1 MDSVEGTYVQDISER
16 RMWLL
21 NPGFDLNLLLGGLLL
36 GLGSAALVLYKP
48 SFFEPVLFLD
58 LWLLGYHHV
67 ISTYTRLCF
76 DTQSLRKYQLLLTG
90 LLPLVLVATVG
101 LYYGLGGWAVVTL
114 YVYWQWFH
122 YARQSWGIAETYRRQ
137 ATSPGLKTD
146 SAADGLWLKLSFYLV
161 PVWGL
166 LSLCQRNPD
175 SFLHM
180 PLRLLEVPLWVV
192 DVAGVAAVAALLVWS
207 VMRVKQLLSGE
218 RLVMHTLFVLTHHLV
233 FALAYVAIESFDIG
247 WLMINIWH
255 NYQYI
260 LFVWLHNNKRFA
272 EGISSSAWFLS
283 WLSQS
288 RNWWIYFLCCLAL
301 TAVAYRTLESVLSAV
316 GIAGFVLVAYM
327 IINFHHYV
335 VDAVVWKRHSR
346 TFSWV
351 SARVSG
357 LHRQPQQDVH

>member
-1 MDSVEGTYVQDISER
+1 MDSVECTHAGDVSER
-16 RMWLL
+16 GMWLL

-36 GLGSAALVLYKP
+36 ALGSAALVLHNP

-90 LLPLVLVATVG
+90 LLPLVLVATLG

-122 YARQSWGIAETYRRQ
+122 YTRQSWGIAEAYRRQ

-161 PVWGL
+161 PIWGL
-166 LSLCQRNPD
+166 LSLSNRNPD

-180 PLRLLEVPLWVV
+180 PMRLLEVPLWVV
-192 DVAGVAAVAALLVWS
+192 DAAGVAAIAALLVWS

-218 RLVMHTLFVLTHHLV
+218 RLVLHTLFVLTHHLV
-233 FALAYVAIESFDIG
+233 FALAYVFIESFNIG

-272 EGISSSAWFLS
+272 GGVSSTTWFLS

-288 RNWWIYFLCCLAL
+288 KNWWIYFLCCLAL
-301 TAVAYRTLESVLSAV
+301 TTVAYRTLESVLSAV
-316 GIAGFVLVAYM
+316 GVAGFVLVAYM
-327 IINFHHYV
+327 VINFHHYV
-335 VDAVVWKRHSR
+335 VDAVVWKRRSPS
-346 TFSWV
+346 FEWV
-351 SARVSG
+351 SGAFG
-357 LHRQPQQDVH
+357 RQFGGPS